1 MQFSFADEKNGTI
14 LGWVLLLAAM
24 HSLSTGV
31 GLLLQPP
38 WLLTWGGWRVPVEP
52 FFPAQGGVF
61 HILMALLYL
70 YAASSRIRM
79 HILLPFIVTVK
90 ATATV
95 FLAVYVFA
103 VQWIWMVAASAVFDG
118 LLAVVLFLLSSMP
131 RHAPAEE
138 VI

>member
-1 MQFSFADEKNGTI
+1 MHLSSDDEKNRTI
-14 LGWVLLLAAM
+14 LVWVLWVAAI
-24 HSLSTGV
+24 HSLFTGI
-31 GLLLQPP
+31 GLLLQPT
-38 WLLTWGGWRVPVEP
+38 WLLTWGGWRAPVEP

-70 YAASSRIRM
+70 YAASNRRRM

-95 FLAVYVFA
+95 FLAAYVFA

-118 LLAVVLFLLSSMP
+118 LLAAVLFLLSSMP
-131 RHAPAEE
+131 GRVHVEE
-138 VI
+138 VS